1 MHYKLIIIPIAAA
14 LIGWLINR
22 FLITLLFRP
31 FQAKKILGIHFQ
43 GFIPK
48 KQAIIARQLG
58 QYISNELFSFKDLE
72 AKITNPENI
81 EKLMPVV
88 EEHIDNFLRV
98 KLAEQMPMISMF
110 IGDKTINQLK
120 GVFTAELK
128 NLFPIIMQ
136 NYMGNLQADLN
147 LEEVIFQKI
156 VSFPPD
162 KIEAIFYKEMHHA
175 VRIIKLAGAIT
186 GAIIGLLSLALLL
199 FLN

>member
-58 QYISNELFSFKDLE
+58 QYVSNELFSFKDLE

-162 KIEAIFYKEMHHA
+162 TIEAIFYKEMHHA